1 MSLPFLFHS
10 QTVDGLAFDGKRV
23 KVCLKTEALTFD
35 AVYVRI
41 EPDNEEYLVA
51 MVQCGRAGELLLWE
65 VSFEPNRDRDITHY
79 VFKVVRNGQQY
90 WLDARGVQ
98 KRIPPKEFHFKLN
111 VNHQPPKWV
120 QEQVFYQIFPDRFAA
135 SQSESA
141 IREAYCE
148 YDPDAVIK
156 MWGEPVGNHQNS
168 GAREFFGGDL
178 KGVEQKLGY
187 LEQLGVTALYFN
199 PIFSSLSNHKYDTTD
214 YFTIDPMFGTNEHF
228 ASLCEK
234 IRSKNM
240 KIVLDAVFN
249 HTSVHHPWFDIQQ
262 KGKGAYGNPK
272 SDFRDYY
279 FFDGES
285 NHYIGWKGIDN
296 LPVLNFEN
304 HEVREYIYQGEASVI
319 KHWLKPPY
327 SVDGWRFDV
336 IHMLGEGEGA
346 KNNAH
351 YVKAFRQATKSVN
364 PNAYVLGEH
373 FFEATQWL
381 QGEQED
387 GAMNYYGFAHPV
399 RAFIAHQDITYD
411 PIDIDG
417 FEFKAW
423 LDEARAKVPFANQL
437 SQLNQLDSHDT
448 ARFLTLVNGDE
459 KKMQIA
465 LALLMTYV
473 GAPCIYYGSEVGLEG
488 SFDPDNR
495 RCFPWHLVQGS
506 HWIHLYQQWIEIR
519 KQFKALQSGSMQWL
533 YCDERALAYARQ
545 LGEETIIVAVNI
557 GLQES
562 TIDLPLWQLGLN
574 AKHLHQLLDKCE
586 IIDYEGHVSVNM
598 AALSINLW
606 QVK

>member
-178 KGVEQKLGY
+178 KGVEQKLEY

-199 PIFSSLSNHKYDTTD
+199 PIFSSPSNHKYDTTD

-262 KGKGAYGNPK
+262 KGKGAYGNPQ

-279 FFDGES
+279 FFDGKS

-304 HEVREYIYQGEASVI
+304 YEVREYIYQGEASVI

-381 QGEQED
+381 QGEQ
-387 GAMNYYGFAHPV
+387 
-399 RAFIAHQDITYD
+399 
-411 PIDIDG
+411 
-417 FEFKAW
+417 
-423 LDEARAKVPFANQL
+423 
-437 SQLNQLDSHDT
+437 
-448 ARFLTLVNGDE
+448 
-459 KKMQIA
+459 
-465 LALLMTYV
+465 
-473 GAPCIYYGSEVGLEG
+473 
-488 SFDPDNR
+488 
-495 RCFPWHLVQGS
+495 
-506 HWIHLYQQWIEIR
+506 
-519 KQFKALQSGSMQWL
+519 
-533 YCDERALAYARQ
+533 
-545 LGEETIIVAVNI
+545 
-557 GLQES
+557 
-562 TIDLPLWQLGLN
+562 
-574 AKHLHQLLDKCE
+574 
-586 IIDYEGHVSVNM
+586 
-598 AALSINLW
+598 
-606 QVK
+606 

>member
-51 MVQCGRAGELLLWE
+51 MVQCGRVGELLLWE

-98 KRIPPKEFHFKLN
+98 KRIPPREFHFKLN
-111 VNHQPPKWV
+111 VNYQPPKWV
-120 QEQVFYQIFPDRFAA
+120 QEQVFYQIFPDRFAV

-141 IREAYCE
+141 IREAYRE
-148 YDPDAVIK
+148 YDPNAVIK
-156 MWGEPVGNHQNS
+156 TWGEPVGNHQNS

-199 PIFSSLSNHKYDTTD
+199 PIFSSPSNHKYDTTD
-214 YFTIDPMFGTNEHF
+214 YFTIDPMLGTNEYF

-262 KGKGAYGNPK
+262 KGKGAYGNPQ

-533 YCDERALAYARQ
+533 YCDERAFAYARQ

>member
-141 IREAYCE
+141 IREAYCD

-156 MWGEPVGNHQNS
+156 TWGEPVGNHQNS

-199 PIFSSLSNHKYDTTD
+199 PIFSSPSNHKYDTTD
-214 YFTIDPMFGTNEHF
+214 YFTIDPMLGTNEHF

-473 GAPCIYYGSEVGLEG
+473 GA
-488 SFDPDNR
+488 
-495 RCFPWHLVQGS
+495 
-506 HWIHLYQQWIEIR
+506 
-519 KQFKALQSGSMQWL
+519 
-533 YCDERALAYARQ
+533 
-545 LGEETIIVAVNI
+545 
-557 GLQES
+557 
-562 TIDLPLWQLGLN
+562 
-574 AKHLHQLLDKCE
+574 
-586 IIDYEGHVSVNM
+586 
-598 AALSINLW
+598 
-606 QVK
+606 

>member
-35 AVYVRI
+35 AVYARI

-51 MVQCGRAGELLLWE
+51 MVQCGRVGELLLWE

-135 SQSESA
+135 SHSESA
-141 IREAYCE
+141 IREVYCE

-178 KGVEQKLGY
+178 KGVEQKLEY

-199 PIFSSLSNHKYDTTD
+199 PIFSSPSNHKYDTTD

-262 KGKGAYGNPK
+262 KGKGAYGNPQ

-319 KHWLKPPY
+319 KYWLKPPY

-533 YCDERALAYARQ
+533 YCDERAFAYARQ
-545 LGEETIIVAVNI
+545 LGEETLIVAVNI

>member
-141 IREAYCE
+141 IREAYGE

-156 MWGEPVGNHQNS
+156 TWGEPVGNHQNS

-199 PIFSSLSNHKYDTTD
+199 PIFSSPSNHKYDTTD

-262 KGKGAYGNPK
+262 KGKGAYGNPQ

-279 FFDGES
+279 FFDGKS
-285 NHYIGWKGIDN
+285 NQYIGWKGIDN

-336 IHMLGEGEGA
+336 IHMLGEGEAA

-459 KKMQIA
+459 KKMKIA

-506 HWIHLYQQWIEIR
+506 PWLHLYQQWIEIR

-533 YCDERALAYARQ
+533 YCDERAFAYARQ
-545 LGEETIIVAVNI
+545 LGEETLIVAVNI

>member
-65 VSFEPNRDRDITHY
+65 VLFEPNRDRDITHY

-90 WLDARGVQ
+90 WLDARGMQ

-141 IREAYCE
+141 IREAYGE

-156 MWGEPVGNHQNS
+156 TWGEPVGNHQNS

-199 PIFSSLSNHKYDTTD
+199 PIFSSPSNHKYDTTD
-214 YFTIDPMFGTNEHF
+214 YFTIDPMLGTNEHF

-373 FFEATQWL
+373 FF
-381 QGEQED
+381 
-387 GAMNYYGFAHPV
+387 
-399 RAFIAHQDITYD
+399 
-411 PIDIDG
+411 
-417 FEFKAW
+417 
-423 LDEARAKVPFANQL
+423 
-437 SQLNQLDSHDT
+437 
-448 ARFLTLVNGDE
+448 
-459 KKMQIA
+459 
-465 LALLMTYV
+465 
-473 GAPCIYYGSEVGLEG
+473 
-488 SFDPDNR
+488 
-495 RCFPWHLVQGS
+495 
-506 HWIHLYQQWIEIR
+506 
-519 KQFKALQSGSMQWL
+519 
-533 YCDERALAYARQ
+533 
-545 LGEETIIVAVNI
+545 
-557 GLQES
+557 
-562 TIDLPLWQLGLN
+562 
-574 AKHLHQLLDKCE
+574 
-586 IIDYEGHVSVNM
+586 
-598 AALSINLW
+598 
-606 QVK
+606 

>member
-10 QTVDGLAFDGKRV
+10 QTIDGLAFDGKRV

-120 QEQVFYQIFPDRFAA
+120 QEQVFYQIFPDRFVA
-135 SQSESA
+135 SQIESA

-199 PIFSSLSNHKYDTTD
+199 PIFSSPSNHKYDTTD

-262 KGKGAYGNPK
+262 KGKGAYGNPQ

-285 NHYIGWKGIDN
+285 NNYIGWKGIDN

-423 LDEARAKVPFANQL
+423 LDESRAKVPFANQL

-506 HWIHLYQQWIEIR
+506 PWLQLYQQWIEIR

-533 YCDERALAYARQ
+533 YCDERAFAYARQ

>member
-41 EPDNEEYLVA
+41 EPDNEEYLVD

-135 SQSESA
+135 SQRESA

-156 MWGEPVGNHQNS
+156 TWGEPVGNHQNS

-199 PIFSSLSNHKYDTTD
+199 PIFSSPSNHKYDTTD
-214 YFTIDPMFGTNEHF
+214 YFTIDPMLGTNEHF

-249 HTSVHHPWFDIQQ
+249 HTSVQHPWFDIQQ
-262 KGKGAYGNPK
+262 KGKGAYGNPQ

-411 PIDIDG
+411 PVDIDG

-423 LDEARAKVPFANQL
+423 LDESRAKVPFANQL

-448 ARFLTLVNGDE
+448 ARFFTLVNGDE

-506 HWIHLYQQWIEIR
+506 PWLQLYQQWIEIR

-533 YCDERALAYARQ
+533 YCDERAFAYARQ

>member
-10 QTVDGLAFDGKRV
+10 QTIDGLAFDGKRV

-135 SQSESA
+135 SQIESA

-199 PIFSSLSNHKYDTTD
+199 PIFSSPSNHKYDTTD

-533 YCDERALAYARQ
+533 YCDERAFAYARQ

>member
-51 MVQCGRAGELLLWE
+51 MVQCGSDGELLLWE

-135 SQSESA
+135 SKSESA
-141 IREAYCE
+141 SREAYCE

-156 MWGEPVGNHQNS
+156 TWGEPVGNHQNS

-199 PIFSSLSNHKYDTTD
+199 PIFSSPSNHKYDTTD
-214 YFTIDPMFGTNEHF
+214 YFTIDPMLGTNEHF

-249 HTSVHHPWFDIQQ
+249 HTSVQHPWFDIQQ

-387 GAMNYYGFAHPV
+387 GAMNYYGFSHPV

-506 HWIHLYQQWIEIR
+506 PWLHLYQQWIEIR

-533 YCDERALAYARQ
+533 YCDERAFAYARQ
-545 LGEETIIVAVNI
+545 LGEEAIIVAVNI

>member
-35 AVYVRI
+35 AVYARI

-51 MVQCGRAGELLLWE
+51 MVQCGRVGELLLWE

-135 SQSESA
+135 SKSESA
-141 IREAYCE
+141 SREAYCE

-156 MWGEPVGNHQNS
+156 TWGEPVGNHQNS

-199 PIFSSLSNHKYDTTD
+199 PIFSSPSNHKYDTTD
-214 YFTIDPMFGTNEHF
+214 YFTIDPMLGTNEHF

-262 KGKGAYGNPK
+262 KGKGAYGNPQ

-506 HWIHLYQQWIEIR
+506 PWLQLYQQWIEIR

>member
-35 AVYVRI
+35 AVYARI

-51 MVQCGRAGELLLWE
+51 MVQCGRVGELLLWE

-135 SQSESA
+135 SHSESA
-141 IREAYCE
+141 IREVYCE

-178 KGVEQKLGY
+178 KGVEQKLEY

-199 PIFSSLSNHKYDTTD
+199 PIFSSPSNHKYDTTD

-506 HWIHLYQQWIEIR
+506 PWLHLYQQWIEIR

-533 YCDERALAYARQ
+533 YCDERAFAYARQ
-545 LGEETIIVAVNI
+545 LGEETLIVAVNI
-557 GLQES
+557 SLQES

>member
-51 MVQCGRAGELLLWE
+51 MVQCGRVGELLLWE

-98 KRIPPKEFHFKLN
+98 KRIPPREFHFKLN
-111 VNHQPPKWV
+111 VNYQPPKWV

-141 IREAYCE
+141 IREAYCD

-156 MWGEPVGNHQNS
+156 TWGEPVGNHQNS

-199 PIFSSLSNHKYDTTD
+199 PIFSSPSNHKYDTTD
-214 YFTIDPMFGTNEHF
+214 YFTIDPMLGTNKHF

-262 KGKGAYGNPK
+262 KGKGAYGNPQ

-285 NHYIGWKGIDN
+285 YHYIGWKGIDN

-533 YCDERALAYARQ
+533 YCDERAFAYARQ